1 LSCELRPGHSCWRDA
16 RPHWTHDL
24 TRVDGLRE
32 DIDYGD
38 APELDDDVVA
48 QPLVPWPP
56 KKEPITIRVDADAN
70 RGARRSRRP

>member
-1 LSCELRPGHSCWRDA
+1 
-16 RPHWTHDL
+16 L